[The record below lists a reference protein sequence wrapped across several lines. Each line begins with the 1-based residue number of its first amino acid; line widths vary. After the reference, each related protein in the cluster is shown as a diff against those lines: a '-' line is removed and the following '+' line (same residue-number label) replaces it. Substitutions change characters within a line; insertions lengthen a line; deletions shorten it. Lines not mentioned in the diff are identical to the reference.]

1 VPPNPAYTTGLA
13 GHLGKL
19 PLAGFALRAVRVGT
33 LTAGSRTKELMPEEV
48 SADKKALD
56 LSAEMPLT
64 EGMEG
69 DEEFIAARD
78 LTGAFIKAIKA
89 FRFYPPDNP
98 TLKGLREQV
107 LKKFQF
113 FLNKYQSFVIQVGEY
128 DLSIKGKILY
138 ENRDVKTSLAFLLYK
153 DGLREIRFMKGLEEW
168 EVQGIIDIIKQSDNV
183 NLLEDDIVT
192 LMWEKDFEHISHVA
206 TDEFLEET
214 PVIIPDN
221 IDQFRK
227 NLIFTLP
234 AHHVEVDPAEEGSEE
249 GGDLDEMLSR
259 GVEEPAPFVSD
270 RSVYFLTSDEVEGL
284 RKDVEAEIDPT
295 FIFSILDILFE
306 ILALEKEPEPYQDAV
321 NILIKAL
328 DAFLTLGEF
337 TKATDLLKRVNI
349 ILKTYDLQDWQIESI
364 RRIIEEAGGEVRIN
378 RIGKV
383 LEREDVRLEDVNA
396 YLMLLQK
403 NSITPLIKL
412 LGELKN
418 SKARR
423 VFCDALSEIG
433 KHAVEV
439 ITPFI
444 DDRRWFLV
452 RNITYILGRIGKEQS
467 LPYILKAFN
476 HEENRVRREAV
487 QALGLIGGSKAV
499 GVLVKA
505 LTDDDVRIRCMAAIN
520 LGKAGKEA
528 GLIPLLEVVQSK
540 EFYKREPVEIK
551 AFFNAI
557 GVAGSNEAVPILEQL
572 LERKSWFGRGTT
584 DEVRLGAARAMAMIG
599 TIEAKAI
606 LEEGKSSK
614 DDSIRDACIQA
625 LKSPSP

>member
-1 VPPNPAYTTGLA
+1 
-13 GHLGKL
+13 
-19 PLAGFALRAVRVGT
+19 
-33 LTAGSRTKELMPEEV
+33 MPEEV

-56 LSAEMPLT
+56 LSGEMPLI

-69 DEEFIAARD
+69 DEEFIVARD
-78 LTGAFIKAIKA
+78 LTSAFIKAIKA
-89 FRFYPPDNP
+89 FRFYPADNP
-98 TLKGLREQV
+98 TLKGFRDQV

-113 FLNKYQSFVIQVGEY
+113 FLNKYQSFVIHVGEY
-128 DLSIKGKILY
+128 DLSYKGKILY

-168 EVQGIIDIIKQSDNV
+168 EVQGIIDIIKQRDNI
-183 NLLEDDIVT
+183 NQLEDDIVT
-192 LMWEKDFEHISHVA
+192 LMWEKDFEHISHLA
-206 TDEFLEET
+206 TDEFLEEI
-214 PVIIPDN
+214 PVVVPDN

-227 NLIFTLP
+227 NLVFKPL

-249 GGDLDEMLSR
+249 GVDLDEILSKAI
-259 GVEEPAPFVSD
+259 EEPAPFVSD
-270 RSVYFLTSDEVEGL
+270 RSVYFLTSNEVEGL
-284 RKDVEAEIDPT
+284 RRDVEAEIDPT
-295 FIFSILDILFE
+295 FVFNIMDILFE

-321 NILIKAL
+321 NTLIKAL

-349 ILKTYDLQDWQIESI
+349 ILKTYTLQDWQIESI
-364 RRIIEEAGGEVRIN
+364 RKIIVEAGDEVRID

-383 LEREDVRLEDVNA
+383 LEREEVRLEDVNA
-396 YLMLLQK
+396 YLSLLQK

-433 KHAVEV
+433 KNAVEL

-467 LPYILKAFN
+467 FPYILKAFN
-476 HEENRVRREAV
+476 HEENRVRREAI

-499 GVLVKA
+499 GLLVKA
-505 LTDDDVRIRCMAAIN
+505 VTDNDVRIRCMAAIN
-520 LGKAGKEA
+520 LGKVGKEA

-540 EFYKREPVEIK
+540 DFYKREPVEIK

-557 GVAGSNEAVPILEQL
+557 GMSGSNEAVPILEQL
-572 LERKSWFGRGTT
+572 LERRSWFGRGTT
-584 DEVRLGAARAMAMIG
+584 DEIRLGAARAMAMIG
-599 TIEAKAI
+599 TPDAKAL
-606 LEEGKSSK
+606 LEEGKNSK
-614 DDSIRDACIQA
+614 DDSIRDACMQA
-625 LKSPSP
+625 LRSQSS